1 MTILSMFMF
10 NFIERNRTS
19 QKQENR
25 DELITPTPL
34 IIQEGGGGTIG
45 LTLFIDDAFVVKV
58 ARYWHRYFKGAFCL
72 WLATYS
78 GKKYRPI
85 S

>member
-1 MTILSMFMF
+1 MF

-34 IIQEGGGGTIG
+34 IIQEGGER
-45 LTLFIDDAFVVKV
+45 D
-58 ARYWHRYFKGAFCL
+58 YWP
-72 WLATYS
+72 YS
-78 GKKYRPI
+78 LY
-85 S
+85 

>member
-10 NFIERNRTS
+10 NFIERNPTS

-34 IIQEGGGGTIG
+34 IIQEGGGG
-45 LTLFIDDAFVVKV
+45 D
-58 ARYWHRYFKGAFCL
+58 YWP
-72 WLATYS
+72 YS
-78 GKKYRPI
+78 LY
-85 S
+85 

>member
-10 NFIERNRTS
+10 NFIGRNRTS

-34 IIQEGGGGTIG
+34 IIQEGGGG
-45 LTLFIDDAFVVKV
+45 D
-58 ARYWHRYFKGAFCL
+58 YWPYSLYWRRLCGQSGQI
-72 WLATYS
+72 LAS
-78 GKKYRPI
+78 I
-85 S
+85 F